1 MIKRTAAIFLILFAN
16 LLVLAFAVIPHHHHH
31 DQICF
36 VQSHCENDDI
46 TENKDSNRDSH
57 KHDCEGNFIGC
68 MLQEPVVVPS
78 NQWKPEIILVNG
90 INDNYA
96 NDDFQFTL
104 ASNLIRAFIPVLYNS
119 ASGPP
124 DNSSYSFHVS
134 FSLGLRGPPV
144 V

>member
-1 MIKRTAAIFLILFAN
+1 MIKRTAAIFLILFAS
-16 LLVLAFAVIPHHHHH
+16 LLLLAFAVIPHHHHH

-36 VQSHCENDDI
+36 VKSHCENDDI

-90 INDNYA
+90 INDYYG
-96 NDDFQFTL
+96 NDDFQFSL
-104 ASNLIRAFIPVLYNS
+104 AGNQIRAFIPVLYNF

-124 DNSSYSFHVS
+124 DNFSYFLHVS
-134 FSLGLRGPPV
+134 SSLGLRGPPAV
-144 V
+144 